1 MPLEPIPIQPEP
13 SGFELRLEVFS
24 GPLDLLLRLIE
35 ARELDVLTVPL
46 AEMADAYVAHLSE
59 HPVPADELADFVAI
73 ASQLILLKSRRLL
86 PGEPAPVAASADE
99 EPDEEELRRRLLE
112 YRAIRDAA
120 RELGAWEGERA
131 SYRREPR
138 ESDLPEAP
146 TEPMP
151 PTMLAEALERLAA
164 IPEPMAPPPDVVPR
178 EVTIAM
184 QIAALRRAMGSAGP
198 RSASRCWPC
207 WSWSAAA
214 RRPSSSQSSSARSW
228 CVFEP
233 GGGFMSAADDLG
245 SFYEAL
251 LFIAERPLTTGELA
265 ELGEVP
271 LLQAEGALADLAER
285 LEEDERGLRLQRM
298 NEEWQLVTAPELGA
312 RLAAYAARQEGRLS
326 PAALEALAVIA
337 YRQPCTRGDV
347 DRVRGVDSDY
357 VIRSLLHRRLITEVG
372 RRDTP
377 GRPILLGTTFTFLER
392 FGLSSL
398 DDLPVLSSEAAA
410 LTALP
415 PEVISDALPE
425 PSPEPADAG

>member
-184 QIAALRRAMGSAGP
+184 QIAALRRAMGSAGQVVLQTVLAAC
-198 RSASRCWPC
+198 RSRTEISVTVLAMLELV
-207 WSWSAAA
+207 
-214 RRPSSSQSSSARSW
+214 RRRQATVEQS
-228 CVFEP
+228 E
-233 GGGFMSAADDLG
+233 
-245 SFYEAL
+245 
-251 LFIAERPLTTGELA
+251 LFGPIL
-265 ELGEVP
+265 V
-271 LLQAEGALADLAER
+271 
-285 LEEDERGLRLQRM
+285 RGL
-298 NEEWQLVTAPELGA
+298 NP
-312 RLAAYAARQEGRLS
+312 
-326 PAALEALAVIA
+326 
-337 YRQPCTRGDV
+337 
-347 DRVRGVDSDY
+347 
-357 VIRSLLHRRLITEVG
+357 
-372 RRDTP
+372 
-377 GRPILLGTTFTFLER
+377 
-392 FGLSSL
+392 
-398 DDLPVLSSEAAA
+398 EAA
-410 LTALP
+410 
-415 PEVISDALPE
+415 S
-425 PSPEPADAG
+425 